1 MTASSRLKSFY
12 TERDEKEG
20 SKTIS
25 FRTQKTTWIHSNIC
39 AKLHL
44 LIGIMSIYVIYR
56 YNADMKPIT
65 RDISDALVQW
75 KNAPVRKPLVL
86 RGARQTGKSH
96 ALMAF
101 GKDNFTACH
110 CLNFQENPELSS
122 LFEGALSPAGLIEA
136 LEFFLD
142 TNINIQT
149 DLVIFDEIQDCPRAL
164 TSVKYFCEKMPEL
177 ALCCAGSLLGVTH
190 TESSFPVGK
199 VTFLHLYPLSFTE
212 FLQALNEGRSLKFIN
227 DINQQSQISELI
239 HERLLDLLKEYLIVG
254 GLPEVVDIY
263 RQNRSAHTHHS
274 TRREAFKLVR
284 KRQQDLLSAYSQ
296 DFAKYANGTRSDR
309 ILAVFSSIPAQLA
322 KENKKFASSAVMP
335 GGRYSN
341 LQSAID
347 WLEGAGLV
355 IKVPIANTGEL
366 PFSAFTQ
373 ENRFKLYFF
382 DTGLLGALA
391 QLSATAL
398 YTEADLF
405 STFKGAF
412 CENFVAQ
419 ELTQAKGKSL
429 YSWMSNTAEIE
440 FMLEIDGKVL
450 PIEVKSGK
458 SGKLKSLNVFAQK
471 YSSPYRTRFSARN
484 FEINHEAKMH
494 SYPLYLSG
502 LFPL

>member
-1 MTASSRLKSFY
+1 
-12 TERDEKEG
+12 
-20 SKTIS
+20 
-25 FRTQKTTWIHSNIC
+25 
-39 AKLHL
+39 
-44 LIGIMSIYVIYR
+44 
-56 YNADMKPIT
+56 MKPIV
-65 RDISDALVQW
+65 REISGALIQW
-75 KNAPVRKPLVL
+75 KNAPARKPLVL

-101 GKDNFTACH
+101 GEDNFAACH
-110 CLNFQENPELSS
+110 CLNFQENPELAS
-122 LFEGALSPAGLIEA
+122 LFEGALSPEGIIEA

-142 TNINIQT
+142 TSINVQT
-149 DLVIFDEIQDCPRAL
+149 DLIIFDEIQDCPRAL

-177 ALCCAGSLLGVTH
+177 ALCCAGSLLGVIH

-199 VTFLHLYPLSFTE
+199 VTFLDLYPLSFAE
-212 FLQALNEGRSLKFIN
+212 FLRAIDEERSFKFIQN
-227 DINQQSQISELI
+227 LDQQSQISELI
-239 HERLLDLLKEYLIVG
+239 HERLLGFLKEYLIVG
-254 GLPEVVDIY
+254 GLPEIVDIY
-263 RQNRSAHTHHS
+263 RQYRSE
-274 TRREAFKLVR
+274 RRKAFDLAR
-284 KRQQDLLSAYSQ
+284 SRQQDLLSAYSQ
-296 DFAKYANGTRSDR
+296 DFAKYANGIRSDR

-322 KENKKFASSAVMP
+322 KENKKFVSSTVVS

-398 YTEADLF
+398 YIEADLF
-405 STFKGAF
+405 ATFKGAF

-419 ELTQAKGKSL
+419 ELTQTKGKVL

-440 FMLEIDGKVL
+440 FMLEVDGQVL

-484 FEINHEAKMH
+484 FEINHEADMH